1 MQKSSENRDGRVQ
14 PVLRLEKERYV
25 LAEAIRCWVGVM
37 PKNSTIIP
45 QELRK
50 PCSLGVT
57 EPDGAHRVASVG
69 WPPDR
74 MLLLVGIVA
83 TLLYVSMTHAH
94 AEPFA
99 YLLAHGLKIVGGA
112 GGFAAQRRATVF
124 RA

>member
-1 MQKSSENRDGRVQ
+1 MLGRSHAQEFDDHSSGAQKALFAGRNRAGRRSQSCVS
-14 PVLRLEKERYV
+14 
-25 LAEAIRCWVGVM
+25 GV
-37 PKNSTIIP
+37 
-45 QELRK
+45 
-50 PCSLGVT
+50 
-57 EPDGAHRVASVG
+57 A
-69 WPPDR
+69 PPDR